1 VITRP
6 PRGGL
11 LLLLLEIGAGL
22 DCCGLLLLLEIGAGL
37 LGCAGLLKLVGML
50 SGLGGLFEGLLMLL
64 VKGLGG
70 C

>member
-37 LGCAGLLKLVGML
+37 GCAGLLKLDGML
-50 SGLGGLFEGLLMLL
+50 SGLGWLFEGLLMLL

>member
-1 VITRP
+1 
-6 PRGGL
+6 
-11 LLLLLEIGAGL
+11 LLLLEIGAG
-22 DCCGLLLLLEIGAGL
+22 